1 MMIYPDDPLPEL
13 PDPEVAALRARV
25 LTLEQVL
32 SQVQDVVNDLRQAL
46 VGQENA

>member
-1 MMIYPDDPLPEL
+1 MLYPDDPLPEL

-32 SQVQDVVNDLRQAL
+32 KQVQDVVNELRLAFA
-46 VGQENA
+46 GQEQA